1 MKRPPQGGIPARPEV
16 PPRRR
21 LAKPGKAV
29 KPPAGAAAMNPVSPR
44 AGNIPSRT
52 PRVAS
57 TPQASRLKAAGAW
70 REPDDAS
77 AARKKLAQATKARK
91 TFEREEVRRFTA
103 HLRRRRAAWL
113 SALGTFT
120 ALLLFVAV
128 GAFTPVMA
136 LQEISVVGASRVPI
150 AQILASLQGE
160 IGKPLPLVNFGA
172 VRDAVA
178 AQPLIKSYSTESLP
192 PHTLLIRIVERVP
205 VGYLTSDGGF
215 TLVDPAGVVI
225 EKSAERTAG
234 YPLFVVTGNSTD
246 SPGFQAGIDVLMALP
261 SSLAGTVDQ
270 VIATTA
276 DDVVIV
282 LADSGARVFWGG
294 PDNAALKSRVLAAL
308 IASSPV
314 GTVSEYDVSSPKT
327 AVVR

>member
-1 MKRPPQGGIPARPEV
+1 VKRPQGGKPPEKAVTPAR
-16 PPRRR
+16 
-21 LAKPGKAV
+21 
-29 KPPAGAAAMNPVSPR
+29 VSRSAPT
-44 AGNIPSRT
+44 AQN
-52 PRVAS
+52 
-57 TPQASRLKAAGAW
+57 SRLRSARAR
-70 REPDDAS
+70 REPDDAA
-77 AARKKLAQATKARK
+77 AARKKLSQATKARK
-91 TFEREEVRRFTA
+91 SFEREEVRRFTA

-113 SALGTFT
+113 GGLAAFA
-120 ALLLFVAV
+120 ALLVFVAV

-136 LQEISVVGASRVPI
+136 LQEITIVGASRVPV
-150 AQILASLQGE
+150 AQIQTALQGE

-172 VRDAVA
+172 IKDAVA
-178 AQPLIKSYSTESLP
+178 AQPLIRSYSTESLP
-192 PHTLLIRIVERVP
+192 PHTLLIRIVERTP

-225 EKSAERTAG
+225 EKTAERTPG

-246 SPGFQAGIDVLMALP
+246 SLGFRAGIDVLNALP
-261 SSLAGTVDQ
+261 AALSGRVDQ
-270 VIATTA
+270 VIATTT

-294 PDNAALKSRVLAAL
+294 PDDAALKSSVLAAL

>member
-16 PPRRR
+16 PPRGRP
-21 LAKPGKAV
+21 AKPGKAI
-29 KPPAGAAAMNPVSPR
+29 KPPAGSATVNPISAR
-44 AGNIPSRT
+44 AENSPSRT
-52 PRVAS
+52 PRGAP
-57 TPQASRLKAAGAW
+57 TPQASRLKAARAR

-103 HLRRRRAAWL
+103 HLRRRRAVWL
-113 SALGTFT
+113 SGLGVFAALMM
-120 ALLLFVAV
+120 FVAV

-150 AQILASLQGE
+150 AQIQASLQGE

-192 PHTLLIRIVERVP
+192 PHTLLIRIVERAP

-225 EKSAERTAG
+225 ETSVERIPG

-246 SPGFQAGIDVLMALP
+246 SLGFQAGIDVLNALP
-261 SSLAGTVDQ
+261 TSLAGTVDQ
-270 VIATTA
+270 VIATTT

-282 LADSGARVFWGG
+282 LANSGARVFWGG
-294 PDNAALKSRVLAAL
+294 PDNAALKSSVLAAL